1 MSSSTAG
8 DSENENEAKL
18 PRRDWI
24 LLPLIGF
31 FTLLFLA
38 VSTEL
43 LARWLFPVSE
53 VGFERC
59 FARDDP
65 SGTAPINANSFCI
78 EQIAESRLPVEYRFD
93 SHGHRADTE
102 LGPKQPGTYRIVM
115 IGSSMAMGLFV
126 PEDRSF
132 AATLP
137 KELSQRTGRKIE
149 LYNEATGG
157 RFRGGPFPLPGSA
170 RNFKEVLAVNPD
182 MILWVI
188 APMDIENADS
198 ASTTPLQQGA
208 MGGAL
213 TSDKEAP
220 RSANIWS
227 KLSDAIS
234 NGTLGSKLLDR
245 WQGSRTSLVLKH
257 FLLGAESQG
266 QYVTSYL
273 KNEDDA
279 GFLRTEPSSK
289 WQHLL
294 EVFQGDAEQFEQQ
307 AKAAGVPFVAV
318 LVPNR
323 AQAAMISMGE
333 WPKGYD
339 PYKLDAELRSIV
351 EGRGG
356 IYIDTLLSLQ
366 KIPSPE
372 QYYFPVDGHLN
383 VDGHAVLS
391 KLLSEQLT
399 DGLVPA
405 LRADAQQ
412 QTALEQRR

>member
-1 MSSSTAG
+1 MSSLTAD
-8 DSENENEAKL
+8 DSENNATKL

-38 VSTEL
+38 VSAEL

-59 FARDDP
+59 FANDDP
-65 SGTAPINANSFCI
+65 SGTVPVNPNSFCF

-126 PEDRSF
+126 PEHRSF

-198 ASTTPLQQGA
+198 ASTTPLQRR
-208 MGGAL
+208 AL
-213 TSDKEAP
+213 ASDKEAP
-220 RSANIWS
+220 RSANFWR
-227 KLSDAIS
+227 KLSNAIA
-234 NGTLGSKLLDR
+234 NGTLASKLLDQ

-257 FLLGAESQG
+257 FLLGAESQD

-273 KNEDDA
+273 KNEDHA

-307 AKAAGVPFVAV
+307 AKAAGVPLVAV

-339 PYKLDAELRSIV
+339 PYKLDVVLRSIV
-351 EGRGG
+351 EGHGG
-356 IYIDTLLSLQ
+356 IYLDILLSLQ

-383 VDGHAVLS
+383 VDGHAMLS

-405 LRADAQQ
+405 LRANAQQ

>member
-1 MSSSTAG
+1 MSSSIAG
-8 DSENENEAKL
+8 DSESRNETKL

-38 VSTEL
+38 GSTEL

-65 SGTAPINANSFCI
+65 SGTAPVNPNSFCI
-78 EQIAESRLPVEYRFD
+78 EQIAESRVPVEYRFD

-102 LGPKQPGTYRIVM
+102 LGPKKPGTYRIVM

-126 PEDRSF
+126 SEERSF

-170 RNFKEVLAVNPD
+170 RNFKKVLAANPD
-182 MILWVI
+182 MILWI
-188 APMDIENADS
+188 ITPMDIENADS
-198 ASTTPLQQGA
+198 ASTTPIQQGA
-208 MGGAL
+208 MGEAL
-213 TSDKEAP
+213 TFDKEAP

-227 KLSDAIS
+227 ALSDAIS

-257 FLLGAESQG
+257 FLLGAESQD

-279 GFLRTEPSSK
+279 GFLRTESNSK

-351 EGRGG
+351 QGRGG
-356 IYIDTLLSLQ
+356 IYVDILSSFP

-383 VDGHAVLS
+383 VDGHAALS
-391 KLLSEQLT
+391 KLLSERLT
-399 DGLVPA
+399 DGMVPA
-405 LRADAQQ
+405 LRADPQQ
-412 QTALEQRR
+412 QIASEQRR

>member
-1 MSSSTAG
+1 MSSSTAS
-8 DSENENEAKL
+8 DSENKSETKV

-43 LARWLFPVSE
+43 LARWLFPISE

-59 FARDDP
+59 FARDDG
-65 SGTAPINANSFCI
+65 SGTAPVNPNSFCI
-78 EQIAESRLPVEYRFD
+78 EQTAESRLPVEYRFD
-93 SHGHRADTE
+93 SHGHRTDTE
-102 LGPKQPGTYRIVM
+102 LEPKQPGTYRIVM

-126 PEDRSF
+126 PKDRSF

-137 KELSQRTGRKIE
+137 KELSQRVGRKIE

-157 RFRGGPFPLPGSA
+157 RFRGGSFPLPGSA
-170 RNFKEVLAVNPD
+170 RNFKEVLAANPD

-188 APMDIENADS
+188 TPMDIENADS

-208 MGGAL
+208 IGGAL
-213 TSDKEAP
+213 ASDKEAP
-220 RSANIWS
+220 RSVNIWS
-227 KLSDAIS
+227 KLSDSIS

-245 WQGSRTSLVLKH
+245 WQGSRTLLVLKH
-257 FLLGAESQG
+257 FLLQAESQD

-279 GFLRTEPSSK
+279 EFLRTESNSK

-294 EVFQGDAEQFEQQ
+294 GVFQGDAEQFEQQ
-307 AKAAGVPFVAV
+307 AKAAGVPLVAV

-339 PYKLDAELRSIV
+339 PYKLDAELRRIV
-351 EGRGG
+351 EVRGG
-356 IYIDTLLSLQ
+356 IYIDILSSFQ

-383 VDGHAVLS
+383 VDGHAILS

-399 DGLVPA
+399 DGMVPA
-405 LRADAQQ
+405 LRADPQQ
-412 QTALEQRR
+412 QIALEPRR

>member
-1 MSSSTAG
+1 
-8 DSENENEAKL
+8 
-18 PRRDWI
+18 
-24 LLPLIGF
+24 
-31 FTLLFLA
+31 
-38 VSTEL
+38 V
-43 LARWLFPVSE
+43 
-53 VGFERC
+53 
-59 FARDDP
+59 
-65 SGTAPINANSFCI
+65 
-78 EQIAESRLPVEYRFD
+78 
-93 SHGHRADTE
+93 
-102 LGPKQPGTYRIVM
+102 PK
-115 IGSSMAMGLFV
+115 
-126 PEDRSF
+126 DRSF

-198 ASTTPLQQGA
+198 ASTTPLQQRG
-208 MGGAL
+208 MGRAL
-213 TSDKEAP
+213 KAAP
-220 RSANIWS
+220 LWVNIWS

-257 FLLGAESQG
+257 FLLGAESEG

-279 GFLRTEPSSK
+279 EFLRTEPNSK
-289 WQHLL
+289 WQHFL
-294 EVFQGDAEQFEQQ
+294 EVFQEDAQQFEEQ

-318 LVPNR
+318 LLPNR

-333 WPKGYD
+333 WPQGYD
-339 PYKLDAELRSIV
+339 PYKLDVELRNIV
-351 EGRGG
+351 ESCGG
-356 IYIDTLLSLQ
+356 IYIDILLSLQ

-372 QYYFPVDGHLN
+372 KYYFPVDGHLN

-391 KLLSEQLT
+391 KLLSARLT
-399 DGLVPA
+399 DGSVPA

>member
-1 MSSSTAG
+1 MSPPSAS
-8 DSENENEAKL
+8 DPENKNETKL

-43 LARWLFPVSE
+43 LARWLFPASE

-59 FARDDP
+59 FASDDP
-65 SGTAPINANSFCI
+65 SGTAPVNPNSFCI

-102 LGPKQPGTYRIVM
+102 LGPKPPGTYRIVM

-132 AATLP
+132 AARLP

-157 RFRGGPFPLPGSA
+157 KFRGGPFPLQGSA
-170 RNFKEVLAVNPD
+170 RNFKEVLAANPD

-188 APMDIENADS
+188 TPMDIENADS
-198 ASTTPLQQGA
+198 ASTTPLQQGT
-208 MGGAL
+208 MGGTL
-213 TSDKEAP
+213 TSEKEAP
-220 RSANIWS
+220 RFANICG
-227 KLSDAIS
+227 KLNDAIS
-234 NGTLGSKLLDR
+234 KGTLGRKLLDR
-245 WQGSRTSLVLKH
+245 WQESRTSLVLKH
-257 FLLGAESQG
+257 FLLGAESQD

-279 GFLRTEPSSK
+279 GFLRTESNSK
-289 WQHLL
+289 WQHLV

-333 WPKGYD
+333 WPRGYD
-339 PYKLDAELRSIV
+339 PYKLDAELRSTV
-351 EGRGG
+351 DARGG
-356 IYIDTLLSLQ
+356 IYIDILSSFQ

-391 KLLSEQLT
+391 NLLSERLT
-399 DGLVPA
+399 DGIVPA
-405 LRADAQQ
+405 LRADPQQ
-412 QTALEQRR
+412 QIASEQRR

>member
-1 MSSSTAG
+1 MSSSTAS
-8 DSENENEAKL
+8 DTENKCQTEL

-31 FTLLFLA
+31 CTLLLLGA
-38 VSTEL
+38 STEL

-65 SGTAPINANSFCI
+65 LGAAPVNPNSSCI
-78 EQIAESRLPVEYRFD
+78 EQIAESRLRVEYRFD

-126 PEDRSF
+126 PENRSF

-137 KELSQRTGRKIE
+137 RELSQRTGRKIE

-170 RNFKEVLAVNPD
+170 RNFKEVLAANPD

-188 APMDIENADS
+188 TPMDIENADS
-198 ASTTPLQQGA
+198 ASTTPQQQGA
-208 MGGAL
+208 MGGLL

-220 RSANIWS
+220 RSENIWS
-227 KLSDAIS
+227 KFSDAIS

-245 WQGSRTSLVLKH
+245 WQRSRTLLVLKH
-257 FLLGAESQG
+257 FLLGAESPA

-279 GFLRTEPSSK
+279 GFLRTESNSK

-307 AKAAGVPFVAV
+307 AKAAGVPFAAV

-323 AQAAMISMGE
+323 AQAAMISMRE

-351 EGRGG
+351 DGRGG
-356 IYIDTLLSLQ
+356 IYIDILSSFQ

-391 KLLSEQLT
+391 KLLSERLT
-399 DGLVPA
+399 DGIVPA
-405 LRADAQQ
+405 LRAGARQQ
-412 QTALEQRR
+412 IASEQRR